1 MSSVQALFGG
11 IKEKGVIH
19 TEGPDAIFAPLPPID
34 WTCEGMQLCP
44 GRPFMLAGYGFSGKS
59 LLGEELA
66 IASALGDQAF
76 GAFTI
81 RQGRALYVDNE
92 MGCRLNY
99 GRLQRLARARGKW
112 AEDFSDDLHVATYP
126 DVRFDHKDAYDIFCR
141 AFCAFSLVI
150 LDSFTTFV
158 GGIDEN
164 ASEAG
169 GPLYMLGKVSEAT
182 GATIGVIHHARKPQ
196 KDAPGGLGMSIRGS
210 GAIFGACDSIYV
222 LGAQKGEPVRVE
234 HVRSPT
240 TGIMV
245 DTFGLAIHDTDGGS
259 GMRLEYLPPEQLSAQ
274 DEKRGSSILDRAMT
288 SVLETVMRNPGVQ
301 SANRICELAR
311 GERKSKLAAL
321 KILEEEGRVK
331 RRDRGFYAQ

>member
-1 MSSVQALFGG
+1 MSNVQRLFGG
-11 IKEKGVIH
+11 TQDKGVIH
-19 TEGPDAIFAPLPPID
+19 TEGPDRIFAPLPPID
-34 WTCEGMQLCP
+34 WTCEGLQLCP

-59 LLGEELA
+59 LVGEELA

-112 AEDFSDDLHVATYP
+112 VEDFADDLHVATYP
-126 DVRFDHKDAYDIFCR
+126 DVRFDHKDAYDTFCR

-182 GATIGVIHHARKPQ
+182 GATIGIIHHARKPQ

-240 TGIMV
+240 TGTMV
-245 DTFGLAIHDTDGGS
+245 DTFGLAIHDTDAGS
-259 GMRLEYLPPEQLSAQ
+259 GLRLEYLPPEQLSAQ
-274 DEKRGSSILDRAMT
+274 DEKKGSGSFERAAHA
-288 SVLETVMRNPGVQ
+288 VLQTVMANPGIA
-301 SANRICELAR
+301 SKNRICAITKGDR
-311 GERKSKLAAL
+311 NSKLEA
-321 KILEEEGRVK
+321 IRVLEEEGRIV
-331 RRDRGFYAQ
+331 RRDGGIYAQ